1 MTDPD
6 LNNKL
11 DRLLTLLEAQLEL
24 TRQGHREERLQRA
37 QLGREETMDLSHSED
52 QAGGGD
58 EFMIGDPHTPT
69 PAPRPRRS
77 VSFNL
82 DEQEDINYEKYAS
95 PTGPRYVKTKLD
107 PYSRTRTDP
116 YPLDH
121 EEDTSIMAELN
132 RSKPIATPFP
142 KFNPRDMEI
151 FILEAEAWFK
161 FNQVYE
167 QSRMINHM
175 GAQLEGTARE
185 WWTSKLR
192 IDRAR
197 EGRLFNDWHYF
208 TERLSEQFNPR
219 NARME
224 AYNKLLALRLTSDAP
239 GAATRHVERFRDLE
253 GQVNLDDNELV
264 IDLFRGSL
272 TRSIQEKF
280 ERNPPGKRWEW
291 YREGIGHWARDCP
304 SRRVNPL
311 SSRPMGPKVMVTTA
325 DPFEEA
331 TDSGDGHTGS
341 TETGD
346 PEAMDLSSY
355 QQPMDPDHEEE
366 HDDDDDEGN
375 ISGIVNSASMQV
387 SIGTHNLGVVEASV
401 ADTADYDLILGFTE
415 LRRLKPTI
423 QWDTGQLEFKTQ
435 EQDRPPRRPPEAA
448 RAGDLTMRR
457 PTLHGNKFVSAERI
471 LRAALEDGPIGFML
485 LEEPPSSLPA
495 FGFVPTGADKGVE
508 MEVEV
513 DKVVTAADIPKPY
526 QHLRDVFDEVEADK
540 LPHHTEHDLH
550 LELIEGGKPPQGP
563 LYLKG
568 PKEMSE
574 LRRYLD
580 ENLEKG
586 FIRPSKSPARSPVL
600 FVPKKDG
607 GLRLCVDYRGLNEI
621 TVKNRAPLPL
631 IEEQL
636 FLLRKARIYT
646 KLDLRAAYNLIR
658 IAKGDEWKTAFGT
671 QLGLYEYLVMPFGLA
686 NAPAHFQSFI
696 NDIFRD
702 IIGIYVVVYLDDFL
716 IFSDTEEAH
725 VKHVTEVLT
734 RLRSNRLF
742 AKLSKCEFHTKTVEF
757 LGYIIKPTGIEMDP
771 EKVRT
776 VKEWPMPESIHDIQR
791 FLGFANFYRRFI
803 AHFARIAK
811 PLTALVK
818 PIERFKKF
826 ELPEEAQ
833 QAFHKLIQA
842 FTSAGV
848 LQHFDYHLPTR
859 LETDAS
865 DFAIAGVLKQEH
877 EGRWHPVAFYSRKMS
892 SAEKNYEIHDKELL
906 AVYRPGDKGGE
917 PDALT
922 RRTDMQPAGEEQ
934 DHNVRQLLP
943 PRVFKETADHD
954 SLLVAPMISME
965 SIASKGLKDLVKIF
979 QPLDQELQEIH
990 RKKPFELKDDLWYSG
1005 GRLVIPKVI
1014 MPGRTNNRH
1023 SRSAKEVDGQSLSV
1037 EHLRFMVMTQC
1048 HDGITA
1054 GHVGRDATIKA
1065 AQRHYWWPNMT
1076 AWIADYVA
1084 SCPVCARYKAP
1095 RHRPY
1100 GLLQPLATPDR
1111 PWGSISLD
1119 FIEGLPTSKKY
1130 DSKTYD
1136 SILVI
1141 VDRLTKFAILAP
1153 THKTVTAKQTAV
1165 LLYGH
1170 MVRLFGYPDHMVSD
1184 RGRQFIS
1191 GAWKAFAEQMG
1202 VKHSLS
1208 TAYHPQTDGQTER
1221 VNQVI
1226 EQYLRMYCN
1235 YEQNDW
1241 ANLLDTAAFVYNNTV
1256 HNSIG
1261 VSPFFACYGW
1271 NPKAHPDIPQ
1281 RLGVNDPG
1289 RFEYLMDGKERC
1301 KYLQEQIREAQR
1313 RSVDQYNRKHKD
1325 IEFKVGDMVYINRR
1339 NWKTRRPTPKL
1350 DTRFAGPYP
1359 VQERVGRRAYR
1370 ITLPANLRVH
1380 DVFHVSM
1387 LEPARTSSL
1396 PQRAEQPTMP
1406 PLPDED
1412 LDFEV
1417 EALIDKRSY
1426 NGTTEYK
1433 VLWRG
1438 YSEEAAS
1445 WEPVENLN
1453 CPDLIQEY
1461 EVSEGGRVSRQ
1472 SRERRREQEE

>member
-1 MTDPD
+1 
-6 LNNKL
+6 
-11 DRLLTLLEAQLEL
+11 
-24 TRQGHREERLQRA
+24 
-37 QLGREETMDLSHSED
+37 
-52 QAGGGD
+52 
-58 EFMIGDPHTPT
+58 
-69 PAPRPRRS
+69 
-77 VSFNL
+77 
-82 DEQEDINYEKYAS
+82 
-95 PTGPRYVKTKLD
+95 
-107 PYSRTRTDP
+107 
-116 YPLDH
+116 
-121 EEDTSIMAELN
+121 
-132 RSKPIATPFP
+132 
-142 KFNPRDMEI
+142 MEI

-239 GAATRHVERFRDLE
+239 GAATRHVERFRGLE

-291 YREGIGHWARDCP
+291 YREVEEIDRQRMLLQQSSARHSLPNATSPPLRTGSRPNQSSIPIRQPTQPYPARSPSQATTQATIQNLNRPLPHHSTQPSKQGSPAPSGINTCHVCKGIGHWARDCP

-375 ISGIVNSASMQV
+375 VSG
-387 SIGTHNLGVVEASV
+387 
-401 ADTADYDLILGFTE
+401 
-415 LRRLKPTI
+415 
-423 QWDTGQLEFKTQ
+423 
-435 EQDRPPRRPPEAA
+435 
-448 RAGDLTMRR
+448 
-457 PTLHGNKFVSAERI
+457 
-471 LRAALEDGPIGFML
+471 
-485 LEEPPSSLPA
+485 
-495 FGFVPTGADKGVE
+495 
-508 MEVEV
+508 
-513 DKVVTAADIPKPY
+513 
-526 QHLRDVFDEVEADK
+526 
-540 LPHHTEHDLH
+540 
-550 LELIEGGKPPQGP
+550 
-563 LYLKG
+563 
-568 PKEMSE
+568 
-574 LRRYLD
+574 
-580 ENLEKG
+580 
-586 FIRPSKSPARSPVL
+586 
-600 FVPKKDG
+600 KDG

-631 IEEQL
+631 IKEQL

-646 KLDLRAAYNLIR
+646 KLDLRAAYNLIQ

-686 NAPAHFQSFI
+686 NAPAHFQPFI
-696 NDIFRD
+696 NDIFQD
-702 IIGIYVVVYLDDFL
+702 IIGVYVVVYLDDFL
-716 IFSDTEEAH
+716 IFSDTEEVH

-734 RLRSNRLF
+734 RLRNNRLF

-906 AVYRPGDKGGE
+906 AVVACLTQWRHMLAGLPNQLVILTDHEALKYFKSQRRITGQQARWAILLADFDFILQYRPGDKGGE

-1095 RHRPY
+1095 RHHPY

-1119 FIEGLPTSKKY
+1119 FIEGLPPSKKY

-1417 EALIDKRSY
+1417 EALIDKRSH

-1461 EVSEGGRVSRQ
+1461 EESEGGRVSRQ
-1472 SRERRREQEE
+1472 SGERRREQEE

>member
-1 MTDPD
+1 
-6 LNNKL
+6 
-11 DRLLTLLEAQLEL
+11 
-24 TRQGHREERLQRA
+24 
-37 QLGREETMDLSHSED
+37 
-52 QAGGGD
+52 
-58 EFMIGDPHTPT
+58 
-69 PAPRPRRS
+69 
-77 VSFNL
+77 
-82 DEQEDINYEKYAS
+82 
-95 PTGPRYVKTKLD
+95 
-107 PYSRTRTDP
+107 
-116 YPLDH
+116 
-121 EEDTSIMAELN
+121 
-132 RSKPIATPFP
+132 
-142 KFNPRDMEI
+142 
-151 FILEAEAWFK
+151 
-161 FNQVYE
+161 
-167 QSRMINHM
+167 
-175 GAQLEGTARE
+175 
-185 WWTSKLR
+185 
-192 IDRAR
+192 
-197 EGRLFNDWHYF
+197 
-208 TERLSEQFNPR
+208 
-219 NARME
+219 
-224 AYNKLLALRLTSDAP
+224 
-239 GAATRHVERFRDLE
+239 
-253 GQVNLDDNELV
+253 
-264 IDLFRGSL
+264 
-272 TRSIQEKF
+272 
-280 ERNPPGKRWEW
+280 
-291 YREGIGHWARDCP
+291 
-304 SRRVNPL
+304 
-311 SSRPMGPKVMVTTA
+311 MGPKVMVTTA

-341 TETGD
+341 TEMGD

-355 QQPMDPDHEEE
+355 QQPMDPNHEEE
-366 HDDDDDEGN
+366 HNDDDDKGN
-375 ISGIVNSASMQV
+375 SQILSLV

-415 LRRLKPTI
+415 LQRLKPTI
-423 QWDTGQLEFKTQ
+423 QWDTGQLERRQ
-435 EQDRPPRRPPEAA
+435 RSRDGGGVDRRR
-448 RAGDLTMRR
+448 
-457 PTLHGNKFVSAERI
+457 
-471 LRAALEDGPIGFML
+471 
-485 LEEPPSSLPA
+485 
-495 FGFVPTGADKGVE
+495 
-508 MEVEV
+508 
-513 DKVVTAADIPKPY
+513 
-526 QHLRDVFDEVEADK
+526 
-540 LPHHTEHDLH
+540 
-550 LELIEGGKPPQGP
+550 KPPQGP

-906 AVYRPGDKGGE
+906 AVVACLTQWRHMLAGLPNQLVILTDHEALKYFKSQRRITGRQARWAILLADFDFILQYRPGDKGGE

-1005 GRLVIPKVI
+1005 G
-1014 MPGRTNNRH
+1014 
-1023 SRSAKEVDGQSLSV
+1023 SAKE
-1037 EHLRFMVMTQC
+1037 
-1048 HDGITA
+1048 
-1054 GHVGRDATIKA
+1054 
-1065 AQRHYWWPNMT
+1065 
-1076 AWIADYVA
+1076 
-1084 SCPVCARYKAP
+1084 
-1095 RHRPY
+1095 
-1100 GLLQPLATPDR
+1100 PLATPDR

-1119 FIEGLPTSKKY
+1119 FIEGLPPSKKY

-1241 ANLLDTAAFVYNNTV
+1241 ANLLDTAAFVYNNMV

-1313 RSVDQYNRKHKD
+1313 RSVNQYNRKHKD
-1325 IEFKVGDMVYINRR
+1325 IEFKVGDM
-1339 NWKTRRPTPKL
+1339 
-1350 DTRFAGPYP
+1350 FAGPYP
-1359 VQERVGRRAYR
+1359 VQER
-1370 ITLPANLRVH
+1370 
-1380 DVFHVSM
+1380 
-1387 LEPARTSSL
+1387 
-1396 PQRAEQPTMP
+1396 PTMP

-1417 EALIDKRSY
+1417 EALIDKCSH

-1453 CPDLIQEY
+1453 CPDLIQE
-1461 EVSEGGRVSRQ
+1461 
-1472 SRERRREQEE
+1472 EEDDESA